1 MDDIN
6 TFQDLIEVGENE
18 QQRIDFALT
27 VIREHK
33 SSTDYKTAAAAA
45 QYYNHLN
52 PTIMNAQKWIYN
64 AFGRK
69 VPDIWAANNKIAC
82 RYYYYFVS
90 QSVQYL
96 LGNGVSFENEATK
109 EALGKNFDIQIQKLA
124 TFAKNSKVGFA
135 FVNLDHIDVFDY
147 LEFAPLY
154 DENTGA
160 LRAGVRFWQIAD
172 DKPLMFTLYEE
183 DGLTEYRRT
192 EDGNVETITPK
203 RPYKQIVAV
212 TEADGE
218 RVVAG
223 ENYPAFP
230 IVPLYN
236 TTKQSELV
244 GNQGT
249 LDAYDLM
256 ASALV
261 NNVDD
266 GNLIYW
272 VIRNCGGMDL
282 EDDAKFIEQ
291 LKTTHVV
298 HADGDEGAAV
308 DAHTVEAPFEA
319 NENALQR
326 LRAQLFDDFMA
337 LDVEKISV
345 GNITATQIIS
355 AYEPLNSKTDAFEME
370 VTNCIQGIL
379 ALLGIEDTPTYTR
392 SKIVNVQE
400 EIQTILQAAQYL
412 GTEYVTKKILTML
425 GDGDKA
431 EEVLAQVNEEAM
443 ARFAYVQSA
452 GGDQSGAN
460 E

>member
-1 MDDIN
+1 METIK
-6 TFQDLIEVGENE
+6 TFNDLLEIGENE
-18 QQRIDFALT
+18 QNRIEFALA
-27 VIREHK
+27 VIKEHQ
-33 SSTDYKTAAAAA
+33 STADYHTAKLAA
-45 QYYNHLN
+45 QYYKHLN

-64 AFGRK
+64 ALGRK
-69 VPDIWAANNKIAC
+69 VPDNWAANNKIAC
-82 RYYYYFVS
+82 RYYYYFVL

-96 LGNGVSFENEATK
+96 LGNGVTFTDKATK
-109 EALGKNFDIQIQKLA
+109 DKLGANFDGQMVKLA
-124 TFAKNSKVGFA
+124 TYAKNSLAGFA

-172 DKPLMFTLYEE
+172 NKPLMFTLYEE
-183 DGLTEYRRT
+183 DGLTEYKRSK
-192 EDGNVETITPK
+192 EGDVTILKPK
-203 RPYKQIVAV
+203 SAYKTIVNTTA
-212 TEADGE
+212 ADGE
-218 RVVAG
+218 QIVAG
-223 ENYPAFP
+223 ENYPTFP

-236 TTKQSELV
+236 IAKQSELV

-319 NENALQR
+319 NEQALER
-326 LRAQLFDDFMA
+326 LRSQLFDDFMA
-337 LDVEKISV
+337 LDVNKISA
-345 GNITATQIIS
+345 GNVTATQIIS
-355 AYEPLNSKTDAFEME
+355 AYEPLNSKTDAFETE

-379 ALLGIEDTPTYTR
+379 KVLGIEDTPTYTR
-392 SKIVNVQE
+392 SKVVNVQE
-400 EIQTILQAAQYL
+400 EIQTVLSAADYL
-412 GTEYVTKKILTML
+412 GTDYVTRKILTLL

-431 EEVLAQVNEEAM
+431 DDVIAQAQDEALS
-443 ARFAYVQSA
+443 RFAPTFD
-452 GGDQSGAN
+452 GGNNQN
-460 E
+460 EAE

>member
-1 MDDIN
+1 MDDIK
-6 TFQDLIEVGENE
+6 TYQDLIEVGENE
-18 QQRIDFALT
+18 QRRIDFALS
-27 VIREHK
+27 VIAEHK

-45 QYYNHLN
+45 QYYKHLN

-69 VPDIWAANNKIAC
+69 VPDVWAANNKIAC

-96 LGNGVSFENEATK
+96 LGNGVTFADEATK
-109 EALGKNFDIQIQKLA
+109 AALGNNFDTQIQKLA
-124 TFAKNSKVGFA
+124 TYAKNSKVGFA
-135 FVNLDHIDVFDY
+135 FVNLDHVDVFDF

-183 DGLTEYRRT
+183 DGLTEYRRADGDT
-192 EDGNVETITPK
+192 EIITPK
-203 RPYKQIVAV
+203 RPYKITVAT

-218 RVVAG
+218 QIVDG
-223 ENYPAFP
+223 ENYEKFP

-236 TTKQSELV
+236 IANQSELV

-261 NNVDD
+261 NNIDD

-272 VIRNCGGMDL
+272 VIKNCGGMEL
-282 EDDAKFIEQ
+282 EDDARFIEQ

-298 HADGDEGAAV
+298 HADGDDGAAV

-326 LRAQLFDDFMA
+326 LRKQLFDDFMA
-337 LDVEKISV
+337 LDVEKISA

-379 ALLGIEDTPTYTR
+379 ELLGIEDTPTYTR

-412 GTEYVTKKILTML
+412 GSDYVTKKILTML

-443 ARFAYVQSA
+443 SRFAYEPTA
-452 GGDQSGAN
+452 GGNQSGAV